1 VSTIVQTNYSDCIRN
16 WCNSMSTKQS
26 LNSAWICLK
35 MSGKPPKSWIY
46 IKISNC
52 SGLEAHMF
60 PMCSHQRLPMF
71 PYVRIFF
78 WGSHHFQTSMAR
90 SRACDGPW
98 HLAAVVEL
106 LLMRPV
112 ENHPIVS
119 GLYHHRFKGRGR
131 TQNVSYILRLCF
143 WGPWKCKLT
152 APGRRSATNS
162 YI

>member
-1 VSTIVQTNYSDCIRN
+1 MTVFETGVTQCQQNKVWTVLGFVSRYQGN
-16 WCNSMSTKQS
+16 
-26 LNSAWICLK
+26 
-35 MSGKPPKSWIY
+35 PPKSWIY

-78 WGSHHFQTSMAR
+78 LGSHHFQTMAR
-90 SRACDGPW
+90 SRACDDPW

-131 TQNVSYILRLCF
+131 TQNVSYILRWCF